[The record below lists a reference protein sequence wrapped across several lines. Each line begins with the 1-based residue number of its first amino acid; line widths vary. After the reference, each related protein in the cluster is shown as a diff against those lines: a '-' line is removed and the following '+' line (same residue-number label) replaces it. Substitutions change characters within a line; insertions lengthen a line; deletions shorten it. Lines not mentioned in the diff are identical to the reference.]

1 MIHFWRSTLPSMEM
15 PVGVQL
21 RIAGNGLEM
30 KGWRP
35 SQNSQPNAG
44 NDGIIKFNIL

>member
-1 MIHFWRSTLPSMEM
+1 VISIGITTEDFK
-15 PVGVQL
+15 
-21 RIAGNGLEM
+21 RIFRLEM

-44 NDGIIKFNIL
+44 NEIIGLEMTEL